1 MSDTTDAS
9 IRVRRAVES
18 DAPALLVLMR
28 GLAEFE
34 GYAAD
39 FAVDEATL
47 VRQGFARRPPDF
59 YALVA
64 ERTEMPGLL
73 GMLVYYLIP
82 FTFRVRPTLY
92 IKELYVTE
100 SGRGL
105 GIGRALMR
113 AAAAAA
119 IDHDCATIKWAVA
132 EWNADARR
140 FYERL
145 GATAAHEWVEYAL
158 SEAAMRALAERQSPP
173 NHA

>member
-1 MSDTTDAS
+1 MSEITDS
-9 IRVRRAVES
+9 SFRIRRAIES
-18 DAPALLVLMR
+18 DASALLALMR
-28 GLAEFE
+28 GLAHFE
-34 GYAAD
+34 GYATD

-47 VRQGFARRPPDF
+47 VRQGFSRQPPDF

-64 ERTEMPGLL
+64 ESTKTPGLL

-82 FTFRVRPTLY
+82 FTFRARPTLY
-92 IKELYVTE
+92 IKELYVAE

-105 GIGRALMR
+105 GTGRALMR

-119 IDHDCATIKWAVA
+119 IEHDCATIKWHVA

-145 GATAAHEWVEYAL
+145 GAEAAHEWVEYAL
-158 SEAAMRALAERQSPP
+158 SEASLRALAERPSV
-173 NHA
+173 ADRV

>member
-1 MSDTTDAS
+1 MSATAESS
-9 IRVRRAVES
+9 IRIRRAIEG
-18 DAPALLVLMR
+18 DAAALLVLMR

-34 GYAAD
+34 GYATD

-47 VRQGFARRPPDF
+47 VRQGFSRQPPDY

-64 ERTEMPGLL
+64 ESTKTPGLL

-82 FTFRVRPTLY
+82 FTFRARPTLY
-92 IKELYVTE
+92 IKELYVAE

-105 GIGRALMR
+105 GTGRALMR
-113 AAAAAA
+113 GAAAAA
-119 IDHDCATIKWAVA
+119 IEHDCATIKWQVA

-145 GATAAHEWVEYAL
+145 GAAAAHEWVEYAL
-158 SEAAMRALAERQSPP
+158 SESSLRALAEQPSADDRD
-173 NHA
+173 